1 MLQHLQGV
9 LAASPKPELQ
19 KLGAKLALKPEG
31 EGATN
36 GGTEA
41 PASGA
46 EAPTD
51 EAVELAA
58 ASRAPIWPRAWRVQP
73 APAEPSVLALLAA
86 AEAPV
91 FGGGGVETTLLL
103 VDDEEHPSKR
113 ARSEEHDAD
122 GLPPPVRGGR
132 GRVRED
138 NPPLRG
144 KPNTSRP
151 ASKHVDDFMPP
162 GGGGPKRFANSSRA
176 PSKHVDEYQPA
187 PVVRKTVRPAAHST
201 ATTPLPRHPPP
212 CHALP
217 PPLGVPT
224 APVTHARPCPHPA
237 LALALSCPA
246 TALSVP
252 RHHLPPLRRSP
263 PRGGQATTSRLPPT
277 SRRPP
282 SATRPAMAAGRAGPA
297 ARGLAAAGRAATAA

>member
-1 MLQHLQGV
+1 MACGVRRAACGVRSVLCLASPDLTHRPTLRQARRVLQHLQGV
-9 LAASPKPELQ
+9 LAASPKAEVQ
-19 KLGAKLALKPEG
+19 QLGAKLAVKPE
-31 EGATN
+31 ESAQAASAAN

-41 PASGA
+41 PAGGA

-73 APAEPSVLALLAA
+73 AAETSVLALLAA
-86 AEAPV
+86 AEVSVSV
-91 FGGGGVETTLLL
+91 FGGGAVQTELLL

-113 ARSEEHDAD
+113 ARSDEQYAD
-122 GLPPPVRGGR
+122 GAPPPVRGGR

-176 PSKHVDEYQPA
+176 PSKHVDDYQPA
-187 PVVRKTVRPAAHST
+187 PVVRKTVRPG
-201 ATTPLPRHPPP
+201 AT
-212 CHALP
+212 
-217 PPLGVPT
+217 
-224 APVTHARPCPHPA
+224 
-237 LALALSCPA
+237 S
-246 TALSVP
+246 
-252 RHHLPPLRRSP
+252 
-263 PRGGQATTSRLPPT
+263 
-277 SRRPP
+277 
-282 SATRPAMAAGRAGPA
+282 
-297 ARGLAAAGRAATAA
+297 AATAPRPCLTLPHPVAPCHRPWYPDMPLP